1 MNSTSFGTKLHMPK
15 RRKTNDILIWINL
28 FNYSKLTICNNALV
42 FRALSQSQHPGSFLS
57 EVLLIQDLK
66 RPVLGLSRDFVL
78 STRHVC
84 VDRMFWI
91 PAAFKAQ
98 TIVVQ
103 HPTCSLHYCG
113 LICNILTKAA
123 RSSRSLVFWH
133 TITMS
138 HHKSSEVTALLCK
151 PSCNEQRGYRAF
163 MQTIS
168 SEVTAPHT
176 YTHTYTC
183 SSREVTALECVCPY
197 VCSLA
202 ADWARRGVMSRR
214 GW

>member
-28 FNYSKLTICNNALV
+28 VNLIKIDDLQYRSYFSCTVAITSSMV
-42 FRALSQSQHPGSFLS
+42 FLLCK
-57 EVLLIQDLK
+57 VLLIKDLK

-78 STRHVC
+78 STDTFV
-84 VDRMFWI
+84 WI
-91 PAAFKAQ
+91 ARIWILAAFKAQ

-113 LICNILTKAA
+113 LPCNILTKAA

-138 HHKSSEVTALLCK
+138 HHKSSEVTALLCT
-151 PSCNEQRGYRAF
+151 PTCNQQRGYRAPY
-163 MQTIS
+163 I
-168 SEVTAPHT
+168 HR
-176 YTHTYTC
+176 

-202 ADWARRGVMSRR
+202 ADWARRGIMSRR

>member
-103 HPTCSLHYCG
+103 HHTCSLHYCG
-113 LICNILTKAA
+113 LICNILTQAA
-123 RSSRSLVFWH
+123 RSSRSCLIIKAARLPRFY
-133 TITMS
+133 
-138 HHKSSEVTALLCK
+138 A
-151 PSCNEQRGYRAF
+151 NNQQRGYRAPY
-163 MQTIS
+163 IHCSS
-168 SEVTAPHT
+168 SEVI
-176 YTHTYTC
+176 
-183 SSREVTALECVCPY
+183 ALEHICP
-197 VCSLA
+197 
-202 ADWARRGVMSRR
+202 
-214 GW
+214 

>member
-1 MNSTSFGTKLHMPK
+1 MPK

-103 HPTCSLHYCG
+103 HHTCSLHYCG
-113 LICNILTKAA
+113 LICNILTQAA
-123 RSSRSLVFWH
+123 RSSRSCLIIKAARLPRFYVN
-133 TITMS
+133 
-138 HHKSSEVTALLCK
+138 HHVMSSEVTALLCK
-151 PSCNEQRGYRAF
+151 QSAARLPRP
-163 MQTIS
+163 I
-168 SEVTAPHT
+168 HT
-176 YTHTYTC
+176 LIHT
-183 SSREVTALECVCPY
+183 LIP
-197 VCSLA
+197 A
-202 ADWARRGVMSRR
+202 ARLPR
-214 GW
+214 